1 MFAKLNL
8 QQRLVSIFLIV
19 ALIVLA
25 VAFVGY
31 RGTQELSNYINTLSQ
46 TSLPSIVGLGKIN
59 RGQTQIESSERLL
72 LVPEILPAQRQAA
85 LETID
90 QAWSQINQGFNLVDS
105 ARFKNETEKNL
116 YQKFIQDW
124 KTWQQ
129 AHQNFMQLEQE
140 YDKLG
145 IRNPEKVR
153 ADLLAQGK
161 PNSPEMNRVILA
173 LNLRNQLDETKL
185 KQNFLFDK
193 LNDSIFTFWQSN
205 QSFTDQI
212 KLAAE
217 RQVNLTK
224 KYLLLC
230 LVMATVVLIFI
241 SVKIPAYLNK
251 QNKNAIQALERVRD
265 HLNQQIEIKE
275 REAIEAKQNL
285 NLAQSQLI
293 QAEKMSNLGQ
303 IMAGLAH
310 EINNPIN
317 FIYGNLTHASNH
329 TEDLLHL
336 LQLYQRQ
343 YPHPATQI
351 QRFAEEIDVV
361 FITKDLPQMFSSMKF
376 GAERIRQ
383 IISFLRN
390 FSTIDE
396 SEMQAVNINQEIDTT
411 LVILNH
417 RLKRGIEVIKN
428 YGKLPPVD
436 CYRSQINLVLMNI
449 IGNAIDALLLPT
461 EKTTKKILIQTEN
474 GEEDQIVIKIRDNG
488 LGITPQ
494 LKDKIVEPF
503 FTTKTGVHGVGI
515 GLYICYKIVQK
526 HGGKIEVFSEQ
537 GKGTEF
543 SIALPIKQ
551 KI

>member
-8 QQRLVSIFLIV
+8 KQKLVSAFLIV

-31 RGTQELSNYINTLSQ
+31 RGTQELSNYINTMSQ
-46 TSLPSIVGLGKIN
+46 TSLPSIEGLGKID
-59 RGQTQIESSERLL
+59 RGQTKIESSERLL

-85 LETID
+85 LKTID
-90 QAWSQINQGFNLVDS
+90 QAWSQINEGLNLVDENL
-105 ARFKNETEKNL
+105 FKNEAESNL
-116 YQKFIQDW
+116 YQKFMRDW
-124 KTWQQ
+124 NIWQQ
-129 AHQNFMQLEQE
+129 GHEKFMELEQE

-153 ADLLAQGK
+153 ANLFAEGRR
-161 PNSPEMNRVILA
+161 NSAEMNRVIAA
-173 LNLRNQLDETKL
+173 LNLRNQLYETKL
-185 KQNFLFDK
+185 QQDSLLQTAQN
-193 LNDSIFTFWQSN
+193 SIFSLLESYP
-205 QSFTDQI
+205 SFSKQI
-212 KLAAE
+212 QLATE
-217 RQVNLTK
+217 QQVNQTK
-224 KYLLLC
+224 VYLLLC
-230 LVMATVVLIFI
+230 LVIATLVLIFMI
-241 SVKIPAYLNK
+241 AKIPVYLDK
-251 QNKNAIQALERVRD
+251 QNKNAIQALERLRD
-265 HLNQQIEIKE
+265 HLNQKIEIKE
-275 REAIEAKQNL
+275 RETIEAKQNL

-317 FIYGNLTHASNH
+317 FIYGNLTHASNQ

-351 QRFAEEIDVV
+351 QRFAEEIDVN
-361 FITKDLPQMFSSMKF
+361 FINKDLPQMFSSMKL
-376 GAERIRQ
+376 GADRIRQ

-396 SEMQAVNINQEIDTT
+396 YEMQAVNINEAIDTT
-411 LVILNH
+411 LLILNH
-417 RLKRGIEVIKN
+417 RLKRGIEVSKN

-461 EKTTKKILIQTEN
+461 EKTTKKILIQTEV
-474 GEEDQIVIKIRDNG
+474 GENEQIKIKIRDNG
-488 LGITPQ
+488 LGISPQ
-494 LKDKIVEPF
+494 VKAQIFEPF
-503 FTTKTGVHGVGI
+503 F
-515 GLYICYKIVQK
+515 YN
-526 HGGKIEVFSEQ
+526 
-537 GKGTEF
+537 
-543 SIALPIKQ
+543 
-551 KI
+551 

>member
-8 QQRLVSIFLIV
+8 KQRLVSAFLIV
-19 ALIVLA
+19 ALIFLA

-46 TSLPSIVGLGKIN
+46 TSLPSIEGLGKIE
-59 RGQTQIESSERLL
+59 RGQTKIESSERLL

-85 LETID
+85 LKTID
-90 QAWSQINQGFNLVDS
+90 QAWSQINDGLNLVEENML
-105 ARFKNETEKNL
+105 KNEAENNL
-116 YQKFIQDW
+116 YQKFMLDW
-124 KTWQQ
+124 NTWQQ
-129 AHQNFMQLEQE
+129 AHQKFMQLEQD

-145 IRNPEKVR
+145 MRNPEKVR
-153 ADLLAQGK
+153 SDLLAEGR
-161 PNSPEMNRVILA
+161 PNAPEMNRVRSA
-173 LNLRNQLDETKL
+173 LKLRTQLDETKL
-185 KQNFLFDK
+185 KQDSL
-193 LNDSIFTFWQSN
+193 LQTANDSIFSLRESY
-205 QSFTDQI
+205 QSFTNQI
-212 KLAAE
+212 QLAAE
-217 RQVNLTK
+217 QQVNQTK
-224 KYLLLC
+224 VYLLLC
-230 LVMATVVLIFI
+230 LVIATLVLIFMI
-241 SVKIPAYLNK
+241 AKIPVYLDK
-251 QNKNAIQALERVRD
+251 QNKNAIQALERLRD
-265 HLNQQIEIKE
+265 HLNQKIEIKE
-275 REAIEAKQNL
+275 RETIEAKQNL
-285 NLAQSQLI
+285 NIAQSQLI
-293 QAEKMSNLGQ
+293 QSEKMSNLGK

-351 QRFAEEIDVV
+351 QRFAEEIDVN
-361 FITKDLPQMFSSMKF
+361 FINKDLAQMFSSMKL

-390 FSTIDE
+390 FSTLEE
-396 SEMQAVNINQEIDTT
+396 SEMQAVNINEAIDTT
-411 LVILNH
+411 LLILNH
-417 RLKRGIEVIKN
+417 RLKRGIEVSKN

-461 EKTTKKILIQTEN
+461 EKTTKKILIQTEV
-474 GEEDQIVIKIRDNG
+474 GEKEKIKIKIRDNG
-488 LGITPQ
+488 LGISPQ
-494 LKDKIVEPF
+494 LKDQIFEPF
-503 FTTKTGVHGVGI
+503 FTTKQGVKGVGL
-515 GLYICYKIVQK
+515 GLYICSQIIQK
-526 HGGKIEVFSEQ
+526 HGGKIEVCSEQ